1 MFARLPLVLAS
12 FAALPLL
19 AADAHAG
26 GGGGL
31 SIGFSK
37 HGRHGS
43 LGVQIGFPG
52 RGYDDC
58 APRPPQYG
66 GHWETVCE
74 RVWVPGTCEQVYV
87 QPIYETRRDSCG
99 RPYQVCVR
107 AGYWST
113 VQHAGHWEERSRQV
127 WRNAGWSPRR

>member
-1 MFARLPLVLAS
+1 MFARLPLILAS

-19 AADAHAG
+19 AADAQA
-26 GGGGL
+26 GGGL

-43 LGVQIGFPG
+43 VGVQIGFPG

-74 RVWVPGTCEQVYV
+74 RVWINGTCEQVYV
-87 QPIYETRRDSCG
+87 QPIYETRWDACG

-107 AGYWST
+107 AGYWNT
-113 VQHAGHWEERSRQV
+113 VQHPGHWEERSRQV
-127 WRNAGWSPRR
+127 WRQAGWSHRR

>member
-12 FAALPLL
+12 LAALPLL
-19 AADAHAG
+19 ASDANA
-26 GGGGL
+26 GGGL

-43 LGVQIGFPG
+43 IGAQIGH
-52 RGYDDC
+52 RGGGPDHY
-58 APRPPQYG
+58 APRPPAYG
-66 GHWETVCE
+66 GHWETVYE
-74 RVWVPGTCEQVYV
+74 RVWVAGALEQVYV
-87 QPIYETRRDSCG
+87 QPIYATRPDSRG

-113 VQHAGHWEERSRQV
+113 VQQPGRYEERSRQV
-127 WRNAGWSPRR
+127 WRNAGSPHRR